1 MFWEL
6 RPFSTPQKFNNMSDT
21 YEKILVILEDY
32 FQFNKKDITPE
43 STFDDIGFDSLDIV
57 EMAMDVEDEF
67 DIRVTEEQFE
77 SCKTIG
83 DVVTLVDKILSE

>member
-1 MFWEL
+1 
-6 RPFSTPQKFNNMSDT
+6 MSDT

-32 FQFNKKDITPE
+32 FQFNRKDITLE

-77 SCKTIG
+77 TCKTIG